1 MLITNTPN
9 KRTIVPDTAFGAMA
23 HYTEADHT
31 GLMLAVVRTA
41 EDADLYRDEDY
52 TESHWMTT
60 VVNPLLTI
68 VRNLKNFRES
78 DGFLLL
84 RSDDM

>member
-1 MLITNTPN
+1 
-9 KRTIVPDTAFGAMA
+9 MA
-23 HYTEADHT
+23 PYTEADHI

-41 EDADLYRDEDY
+41 EDADLYRDEDC

-68 VRNLKNFRES
+68 VRDLKNFRES
-78 DGFLLL
+78 SGFPLL
-84 RSDDM
+84 RSDDMYAKQTLSFLGL